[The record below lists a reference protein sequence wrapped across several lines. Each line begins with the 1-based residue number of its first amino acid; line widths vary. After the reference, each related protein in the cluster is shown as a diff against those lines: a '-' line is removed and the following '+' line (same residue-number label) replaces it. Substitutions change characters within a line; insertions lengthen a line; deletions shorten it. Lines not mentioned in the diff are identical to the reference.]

1 MVFSYLFCVL
11 YAYDYLCTY
20 FKRYPS
26 SIFANSAYRY
36 CIFDQKLRTL
46 GEYYS
51 WCRTAFVR
59 YARNPFFKRFN
70 NCVICMYIIPMYRYD
85 QSFVLKHQSWL
96 MTVGTS
102 TRHLY
107 AVHFV
112 TKIIV
117 SRSTANAPIVLTN
130 IIKQ

>member
-1 MVFSYLFCVL
+1 MYKKKMYHNLRKISPKKKNYGKIYIPIGMVFSYLFCVL

-85 QSFVLKHQSWL
+85 QSFVLKHQS
-96 MTVGTS
+96 
-102 TRHLY
+102 
-107 AVHFV
+107 
-112 TKIIV
+112 
-117 SRSTANAPIVLTN
+117 
-130 IIKQ
+130 